1 MPRNDYQQEMESF
14 KTKLMQDII
23 NKQLF
28 NIEPVPIA
36 YTEVKDYIGKCFHLE
51 NLEVATLDQQY
62 KGLIC

>member
-1 MPRNDYQQEMESF
+1 MANF
-14 KTKLMQDII
+14 KTKLMEDTR

-62 KGLIC
+62 KGSVS

>member
-1 MPRNDYQQEMESF
+1 MED
-14 KTKLMQDII
+14 TR

-62 KGLIC
+62 KGSVS

>member
-1 MPRNDYQQEMESF
+1 MESF

-23 NKQLF
+23 NKQFF
-28 NIEPVPIA
+28 NNEPVPIA

-62 KGLIC
+62 KGSIC